1 MANTN
6 PRSADASI
14 TGYLYQFDKSI
25 LELLKSCDAATVV
38 IEGYEDVD
46 LRSPGPIVAIQCKYH
61 ESGTFS
67 LKKIRDPL
75 LAMLKTFD
83 EGHEFQ
89 YRLYG
94 HYGQQVEGIPK
105 SLTLEELKEALTKRG
120 EKGTVRYY
128 EAFSTLTLE
137 GFIDHFE
144 IIDGPSRSAQRE
156 AVLAELKSVLGG
168 SDDDAS
174 ELHYPNAVSMVLDM
188 AASPDEAARTVQRAD
203 FIDGL
208 DKRKDLFTRW
218 HREFLGTDRYLKSV
232 ERRIKSLD
240 LVKSTLRRTIILGS
254 DELASASATTRA
266 IDVIKEIGSLRFGIG
281 HLAKA
286 RPWTVILEAEPGEL
300 TEIKEALIRD
310 GVAFRDGFENVLFS
324 PDIFER
330 PVIINTGKQHKKIS
344 AVSFALRLVGLS
356 TLETNI
362 ENIAAPDV
370 VLSFR
375 KEPIDLPWVGQP
387 PRELNVAGCDLDQ
400 LAELVGRLA

>member
-1 MANTN
+1 
-6 PRSADASI
+6 
-14 TGYLYQFDKSI
+14 
-25 LELLKSCDAATVV
+25 
-38 IEGYEDVD
+38 
-46 LRSPGPIVAIQCKYH
+46 
-61 ESGTFS
+61 
-67 LKKIRDPL
+67 
-75 LAMLKTFD
+75 
-83 EGHEFQ
+83 
-89 YRLYG
+89 
-94 HYGQQVEGIPK
+94 
-105 SLTLEELKEALTKRG
+105 
-120 EKGTVRYY
+120 
-128 EAFSTLTLE
+128 
-137 GFIDHFE
+137 
-144 IIDGPSRSAQRE
+144 
-156 AVLAELKSVLGG
+156 
-168 SDDDAS
+168 
-174 ELHYPNAVSMVLDM
+174 MVLDM

-240 LVKSTLRRTIILGS
+240 LVKSTLRRMMILGS

-310 GVAFRDGFENVLFS
+310 GFAFRDGFENVLFS
-324 PDIFER
+324 PEIFER

-344 AVSFALRLVGLS
+344 AVSFALRLIGLS

-375 KEPIDLPWVGQP
+375 REPIDLPWVGQP

>member
-1 MANTN
+1 MANPN

-14 TGYLYQFDKSI
+14 AGYLYQFDKSI
-25 LELLKSCDAATVV
+25 LEVLKAPDDATVV
-38 IEGYEDVD
+38 LEGYEDVD
-46 LRSPGPIVAIQCKYH
+46 LRNAGNLVAIQCKYH
-61 ESGTFS
+61 EAGKFS
-67 LKKIRDPL
+67 AKGIRDPL
-75 LAMLKTFD
+75 RAMLKTFD

-94 HYGQQVEGIPK
+94 HYGQQEEEIPK
-105 SLTLEELKEALTKRG
+105 HLTLEELRKALTKEG
-120 EKGTVRYY
+120 KKGTIRYY
-128 EAFSTLTLE
+128 ESFGTPTLE
-137 GFIDHFE
+137 GFLNHFE
-144 IIDGPSRSAQRE
+144 IIDGPSRSDQRE

-174 ELHYPNAVSMVLDM
+174 ELHYPNAVSVVLDM

-203 FIDGL
+203 FIDAL

-240 LVKSTLRRTIILGS
+240 LVKSTLRRVIILGS

-266 IDVIKEIGSLRFGIG
+266 IDVIKQVASLRFGVG

-286 RPWTVILEAEPGEL
+286 RPWTVVVEAEPGEL

-310 GVAFRDGFENVLFS
+310 GLAFRDGFENVLFS
-324 PDIFER
+324 PDIFDR

-344 AVSFALRLVGLS
+344 AVSFDLRLVGLS
-356 TLETNI
+356 TLQTNI